1 MSLLDLANQDG
12 RAWPRIGDSYGVTRK
27 PRDLDVRSYAAIPF
41 IPMES
46 VPQGG
51 AYEPAFALKSP
62 DALTSGTYFERG
74 DVLVSKI
81 TPSFENGKQAFVQSL
96 PLPFGY
102 ATTEVIPLRPLDSSK
117 HDPRLLF
124 FYLLHPDVRHFVAE
138 RMEGSTG
145 RQRVPEGVLLD
156 LPMPD
161 ILPQEQAR
169 AADALELIQAAM
181 AVEDKAAENAQELK
195 RAAMT
200 RLFARGLRGEA
211 QKETEIGPVPE
222 SWEPRTILELCEI
235 WSGGT
240 PRKSVAEYWKGD
252 IPWVSGKDLKTP
264 ALDDAID
271 HISAAGVEAA
281 SRLAPAGAVLLL
293 VRGMGLAKDLP
304 VAVIN
309 RPMAF
314 NQDVKAL
321 VSRDEYSGQFLRS
334 AIYAGKDRL
343 LSQIVPSAHG
353 TMTLNLNDVETFKV
367 ACPTDP
373 DEATEIVAILDTL
386 DRKIALHRQKRAVL
400 EELFQSLL
408 HKLMTGE
415 IRVGDLDV
423 SVLSPRETAG

>member
-1 MSLLDLANQDG
+1 MSLLDLANQGG
-12 RAWPRIGDSYGVTRK
+12 RAWTRIGDSYGVTKK
-27 PRDLDVRSYAAIPF
+27 PRDLDVRSHATIPF

-51 AYEPAFALKSP
+51 AYEPVFSLKSP

-102 ATTEVIPLRPLDSSK
+102 ATTEVIPLRPFEGGK

-124 FYLLHPDVRHFVAE
+124 FYLLHPDVRHYVAE

-161 ILPQEQAR
+161 IELQEQTR
-169 AADALELIQAAM
+169 AADTLEMIQAAM

-200 RLFARGLRGEA
+200 RLFTRGLRGEA
-211 QKETEIGPVPE
+211 SRETEIGLVPE
-222 SWEPRTILELCEI
+222 SWDILTIND
-235 WSGGT
+235 
-240 PRKSVAEYWKGD
+240 VA
-252 IPWVSGKDLKTP
+252 
-264 ALDDAID
+264 
-271 HISAAGVEAA
+271 
-281 SRLAPAGAVLLL
+281 LATQYGLS
-293 VRGMGLAKDLP
+293 VRGQPQGRFPILRMNCQDDGRVVFRDLQY
-304 VAVIN
+304 V
-309 RPMAF
+309 
-314 NQDVKAL
+314 DL
-321 VSRDEYSGQFLRS
+321 
-334 AIYAGKDRL
+334 
-343 LSQIVPSAHG
+343 
-353 TMTLNLNDVETFKV
+353 
-367 ACPTDP
+367 
-373 DEATEIVAILDTL
+373 DEATFAAFRLEAGDLLFNRTNSIEHVGRTAIFEDECDTVFASYLVRLRVNASRCVPQFLNYFMNRREVQSDIKRFASRAVGQANINATKLRMVAFPLPATLDEQREIVAILDAL

-408 HKLMTGE
+408 HKLMTSE
-415 IRVGDLDV
+415 IRIADLD
-423 SVLSPRETAG
+423 LSALLSDR